1 MLVRPAPRRA
11 DSSSTTDSV
20 IAHVASFDR
29 RMRLGKSCRS
39 GAVRA
44 ALLLVLPFAAA
55 RAAPAAA
62 QVPRPAPPPAD
73 SVAVQDSTGFSA
85 SSALIRSLILP
96 GWGQAYVGAH
106 GRGALYFALEGGSLW
121 MLYKSSRALADA
133 RERESFLRENG
144 ALAEGQRLSI
154 ASSRAQQVEDW
165 ITLSIFWAL
174 FAGADAY
181 VSAQLADF
189 VGHVGALPGPDGEV
203 RFQVRMSVGGGR

>member
-1 MLVRPAPRRA
+1 MTSGTIRR
-11 DSSSTTDSV
+11 DYV
-20 IAHVASFDR
+20 
-29 RMRLGKSCRS
+29 LL
-39 GAVRA
+39 A
-44 ALLLVLPFAAA
+44 ALLLALVLTA
-55 RAAPAAA
+55 RPAAT
-62 QVPRPAPPPAD
+62 QVPQGAQAPAD
-73 SVAVQDSTGFSA
+73 SVAADSTPYSA

-133 RERESFLRENG
+133 RELESYLREND

-165 ITLSIFWAL
+165 ITLSVFWAL

-203 RFQVRMSVGGGR
+203 RFQVRMNVGGAP

>member
-1 MLVRPAPRRA
+1 P
-11 DSSSTTDSV
+11 
-20 IAHVASFDR
+20 
-29 RMRLGKSCRS
+29 
-39 GAVRA
+39 A
-44 ALLLVLPFAAA
+44 ALLLALVLTA
-55 RAAPAAA
+55 RPAAT
-62 QVPRPAPPPAD
+62 QVTQGARGPAD
-73 SVAVQDSTGFSA
+73 SVAAEDSTPYSA

-133 RERESFLRENG
+133 RELESYLREND

-165 ITLSIFWAL
+165 ITLSVFWAL

-203 RFQVRMSVGGGR
+203 RFQVRMNVGGAP

>member
-1 MLVRPAPRRA
+1 MRFGTPPR
-11 DSSSTTDSV
+11 D
-20 IAHVASFDR
+20 
-29 RMRLGKSCRS
+29 
-39 GAVRA
+39 GALRA
-44 ALLLVLPFAAA
+44 ALLLAPLLLLA
-55 RAAPAAA
+55 RPTAA
-62 QVPRPAPPPAD
+62 QVPQQAPTPVD
-73 SVAVQDSTGFSA
+73 SAVVQDSTGFSA

-106 GRGALYFALEGGSLW
+106 GRGALYFALEAGSLW
-121 MLYKSSRALADA
+121 MLYKSSRALDDA
-133 RERESFLRENG
+133 RERESYLREIG

-189 VGHVGALPGPDGEV
+189 VGHVGALPGADGEV
-203 RFQVRMSVGGGR
+203 RFQVRMDVGGAR